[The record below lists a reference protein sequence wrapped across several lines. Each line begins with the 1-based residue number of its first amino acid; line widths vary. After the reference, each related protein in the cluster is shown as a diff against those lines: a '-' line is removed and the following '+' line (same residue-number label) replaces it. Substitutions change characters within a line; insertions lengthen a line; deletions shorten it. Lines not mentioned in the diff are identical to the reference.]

1 MEAFQ
6 EADWYAFDM
15 ATKIRL
21 FNNAYARVY
30 IPEIPA
36 FPKRSIAWVL
46 EPFDSFSKDWSYD
59 GIPLPLERHVTFLDP
74 FPERV

>member
-46 EPFDSFSKDWSYD
+46 ESIDSFSKDCYD
-59 GIPLPLERHVTFLDP
+59 GIPLPLERHVTFQEPDWG
-74 FPERV
+74 